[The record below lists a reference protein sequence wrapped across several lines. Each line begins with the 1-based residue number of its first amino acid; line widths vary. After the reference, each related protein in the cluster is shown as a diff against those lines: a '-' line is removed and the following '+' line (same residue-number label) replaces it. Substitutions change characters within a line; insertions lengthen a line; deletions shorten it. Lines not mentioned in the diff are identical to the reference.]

1 MHVGHISIVNSNN
14 YIQGISMAEYQKTI
28 TGIAI
33 HPKDQDY
40 FVSLND
46 GIKVSFSGNKS
57 SFHVSINND
66 QEFVIEYEQ
75 AIEVVK
81 AMKMLIEQKGVSGE

>member
-1 MHVGHISIVNSNN
+1 
-14 YIQGISMAEYQKTI
+14 MAEYQKTI

-33 HPKDQDY
+33 HPKDQNLFD
-40 FVSLND
+40 SENN
-46 GIKVSFSGNKS
+46 GIKVSFSNKS
-57 SFHVSINND
+57 SFHVLINNG

-75 AIEVVK
+75 ALEVVK

>member
-1 MHVGHISIVNSNN
+1 
-14 YIQGISMAEYQKTI
+14 MAEYQKTI

-33 HPKDQDY
+33 HPKGQD
-40 FVSLND
+40 FFNSVND
-46 GIKVSFSGNKS
+46 GIKVQFSGNKS

-66 QEFVIEYEQ
+66 QEFIMEYEQ

-81 AMKMLIEQKGVSGE
+81 AMKMLIEQKGVGGE

>member
-1 MHVGHISIVNSNN
+1 
-14 YIQGISMAEYQKTI
+14 MAEYQKTI

-40 FVSLND
+40 FVSLNA
-46 GIKVSFSGNKS
+46 GIKVSFSGSKS

-66 QEFVIEYEQ
+66 QEFIIEYEQ